1 MTMRCYIFMFS
12 LSLLDRSTI
21 CVLEDK
27 IAEAVEEFLNIDP
40 QDKWTVEDLISR
52 FSRKEPVTSDDVTVG
67 YVSLSYPEK
76 MVEISANKDADPEIR
91 KAVENI
97 AKKSGFSVSAE

>member
-1 MTMRCYIFMFS
+1 MSMRCYIFMFS

-40 QDKWTVEDLISR
+40 QDKWTVEDLISK
-52 FSRKEPVTSDDVTVG
+52 FSRKEPVTAEDITVG
-67 YVSLSYPEK
+67 YVSLSFPEK
-76 MVEISANKDADPEIR
+76 TIEISANKEANPEII
-91 KAVENI
+91 KLVERN
-97 AKKSGFSVSAE
+97 AKKSGFSVSA